1 MPMSKILKGAAVAVT
16 AAAISVPAMADWA
29 PQGPIKMM
37 IAFAAGGGADT
48 HGRMIAEHM
57 QASQGWEI
65 IPEQVTGKGGLNL
78 ANKLKDAPADG
89 QTIGLLV
96 TESLGY
102 NLAASKAKFSTS
114 DFAGLT
120 TTAGF
125 QMAVVAKTDKG
136 WKSMEDALAAA
147 KGGEQ
152 LRFGTMSPKLSDLAY
167 LLGKANDV
175 EFNIIQG
182 KGGKSVMNGVNAGDM
197 DLGFMAGI
205 QAKGVKA
212 GDYVELASAIGE
224 PLNLTPSAKT
234 LEDLGV
240 PFNAAGYFAFIAPAG
255 ISEQARTAITDAIV
269 AAITSEGSKA
279 NGFINKAFGGPAVIR
294 GAELD
299 ALFAADNAAAGA
311 LLDAASE

>member
-48 HGRMIAEHM
+48 QARMIAEHM
-57 QASQGWEI
+57 QANQGWEV

-102 NLAASKAKFSTS
+102 NLAASKAKFTPA

-136 WKSMEDALAAA
+136 WNTMEDALAAA

-167 LLGKANDV
+167 LLGKNNGV

-182 KGGKSVMNGVNAGDM
+182 KGGKSVMNGINAGDM

-205 QAKGVKA
+205 QAKGVKS
-212 GDYVELASAIGE
+212 GDYVELASAIGK
-224 PLNLTPSAKT
+224 PLNLTPTAKT

-240 PFNAAGYFAFIAPAG
+240 PFNAAGHFAFVAPAG
-255 ISEQARTAITDAIV
+255 ISAEARDTITNAII
-269 AAITSEGSKA
+269 AAITTEGSKA
-279 NGFINKAFGGPAVIR
+279 NGLINKAFGGPDIIK
-294 GAELD
+294 GADLD
-299 ALFAADNAAAGA
+299 ALFAADNAAAAA